1 MSSVRNTSNAGD
13 WGRGRGVVGTIRN
26 SVLLMIALFG
36 IVLFVLG
43 FLINT
48 GIWAAMF
55 AVWGTALFLFG
66 VTGYT
71 VVWWQRR

>member
-1 MSSVRNTSNAGD
+1 MSSVRNTSDAND
-13 WGRGRGVVGTIRN
+13 WGRGRGVFGTIRN
-26 SVLLMIALFG
+26 SVMLVIALSG
-36 IVLFVLG
+36 IVVFLLG

-48 GIWAAMF
+48 GIWAAML